1 MPTTIVAPQP
11 FEHAMALFPQ
21 DALNLGVRRR
31 EVFGWAAYDFA
42 NSGYTT
48 VVLTAVFSAYF
59 VGSVAEGAAWATLAW
74 TLTLALSSAVV
85 MFTMPALGAYADLR
99 AAKKR
104 MLALSTIGC
113 VLATVALA
121 ATGPGDLVWAV
132 VFVVLSN
139 VFFSYGESLIA
150 AFLPELARPT
160 SLGRVSGWGW
170 SFGYFGGMLALGA
183 SLAYVLWAQ
192 AQGLPATHF
201 VPVTMLLTAGLF
213 AGASLFTFGLLRE
226 RAHPQAT
233 EPAVTGS
240 GDAGL
245 AASLAQ
251 LARTWRQARRYQ
263 DFTALLACAVAYQ
276 AGISVVIALAAI
288 YAEQAL
294 GFKQTDTMVLIFLVN
309 IAAALGAFAWGYVQD
324 RIGHE
329 RALGAT
335 LAGWIVMTLLA
346 GLATSA
352 ALFWVAAVI
361 AGLCMGSSQ
370 SAGRAL
376 AGALAPERQRA
387 EFFGL
392 WTFATRLSAIIGPV
406 TYGLITL
413 LSAGNH
419 RLAIFGTGLFFVLGL
434 GLLRRVNV
442 ARGIAAARP

>member
-1 MPTTIVAPQP
+1 
-11 FEHAMALFPQ
+11 MALFPQ
-21 DALNLGVRRR
+21 DALNPGVRKR
-31 EVFGWAAYDFA
+31 EVLGWAAYDFA

-59 VGSVAEGAAWATLAW
+59 VGSVAGSASWATLAW
-74 TLTLALSSAVV
+74 TLTLAASSLVV
-85 MFTMPALGAYADLR
+85 MLTMPALGAYADLR

-104 MLALSTIGC
+104 LLALSTVGC
-113 VLATVALA
+113 VLSTAALA
-121 ATGPGDLVWAV
+121 AAGPGDLVWAV
-132 VFVVLSN
+132 AFVILSN

-150 AFLPELARPT
+150 AFLPELARPR

-183 SLAYVLWAQ
+183 SLGYVLWAQ
-192 AQGLPATHF
+192 AQGLAAAHF

-213 AGASLFTFGLLRE
+213 AVASFVTFALLRE
-226 RAHPQAT
+226 RAQPQAT
-233 EPAVTGS
+233 GPGAAVSRET
-240 GDAGL
+240 GL

-251 LARTWRQARRYQ
+251 LAGTWRQARRYQ

-294 GFKQTDTMVLIFLVN
+294 GFKQTDTMILIFLVN

-324 RIGHE
+324 RVGHV

-335 LAGWIVMTLLA
+335 LVGWIVMSVLA
-346 GLATSA
+346 GLATSP

-387 EFFGL
+387 EFYGL
-392 WTFATRLSAIIGPV
+392 WTFAIRLSAIIGPV

-434 GLLRRVNV
+434 VLLRRVNV
-442 ARGIAAARP
+442 QRGITAAGL